1 MIRLIILNI
10 FLLSGCSSS
19 VDILERYEMI
29 YDGDVRTYHVFEPK
43 ELKKNMT
50 LVVGLH
56 GYTGTPDTFIRKG
69 DANFNKFLNSNNFLG
84 LYPSGKSYRLNC

>member
-10 FLLSGCSSS
+10 FLISGCSSS

-56 GYTGTPDTFIRKG
+56 GYTGTPDTFIIQVDVLGPVAQMILDLLRKLLI
-69 DANFNKFLNSNNFLG
+69 N
-84 LYPSGKSYRLNC
+84 